1 MDKESINYII
11 RYLSNLMTHDEK
23 LALQHQMYIVKSTD
37 NKAIKDMMKEKGW
50 INNDPQILN
59 LLKNSYEEFQINV
72 AKRMMN
78 ETPEKVFFNNCPKC
92 GKLARTPYA
101 KQCRYCKHS
110 WRAEQTK

>member
-1 MDKESINYII
+1 LIDYYFYTDSAPKGAKYF
-11 RYLSNLMTHDEK
+11 SNLMTHDEK

-101 KQCRYCKHS
+101 KQCKVL
-110 WRAEQTK
+110 